1 MTDPRRRFIIT
12 RSARAAK
19 VDTYDQM
26 HEIAGELGYP
36 SILEA
41 LEAVATLT
49 AERDAALMERDRA
62 EYRLL
67 TVEAEAASKA
77 QEIYICEVVK
87 NQSSEAQLT
96 TARQTI
102 EAIGSTLGGIRAG
115 TMRLEEGLDEIARL
129 AALTESKP

>member
-49 AERDAALMERDRA
+49 AERDAAQAYGDMVDGWNKRQFELIGE
-62 EYRLL
+62 L
-67 TVEAEAASKA
+67 
-77 QEIYICEVVK
+77 
-87 NQSSEAQLT
+87 
-96 TARQTI
+96 RQTI
-102 EAIGSTLGGIRAG
+102 ETLRETLKCSITHNEHLASWITTQNAG
-115 TMRLEEGLDEIARL
+115 YNFESLGEDMPGLKSAL
-129 AALTESKP
+129 ALTETKP